1 MAISTDS
8 VIDFFGTQ
16 DTVTAGGGTSAVT
29 DGSFSA
35 SGDVVSGGWTNDD
48 DAPDAGFVL
57 KFQYPSGTIDTNGIH
72 LFARL
77 MNVDSTNDEPQ
88 PDSNWE
94 NHYLGTFRT
103 DAGLAATTDNYLT
116 LGHTARLPNHYTSQV
131 YEFYVKNDCGVTMTA
146 GWTLKIMPVSPGP
159 HA

>member
-8 VIDFFGTQ
+8 AIEFFGTQ

-48 DAPDAGFVL
+48 DAPMASVVL
-57 KFQYPSGTIDTNGIH
+57 TCAYATAPTASTSVN
-72 LFARL
+72 LYARL
-77 MNVDSTNDEPQ
+77 MNIDSTNDQ
-88 PDSNWE
+88 ITPDANFG
-94 NHYLGTFRT
+94 HVYLGSFPLN
-103 DAGLAATTDNYLT
+103 DTTSTQYIPLDV
-116 LGHTARLPNHYTSQV
+116 RLPNTYTSQV
-131 YEFYVKNDCGVTMTA
+131 YEFYIENNAGQTMSA
-146 GWTLKIMPVSPGP
+146 GWTLKITPKTIGP